1 MDDLPFTLSTDLYAL
16 LLRIAFVSVLSLVD
30 MNVLSPARPIA
41 VFLFVHTDFL
51 AFTLRAG
58 LGEGRDV
65 GFSTFPSDARSL
77 AG

>member
-1 MDDLPFTLSTDLYAL
+1 MPFALSSDLYAL
-16 LLRIAFVSVLSLVD
+16 LLRKAFVSVLTLVD
-30 MNVLSPARPIA
+30 VNVLSPSGPIA
-41 VFLFVHTDFL
+41 VFLFVHPNFL

-58 LGEGRDV
+58 LREGRDM